1 MEKSEKS
8 RWANSSR
15 MKNECGIII
24 NSRIAYRMSYD
35 ILFIVLEQNTSNA
48 FVTDGSQHDPI
59 KTLKPLAIMFYICY
73 R

>member
-1 MEKSEKS
+1 
-8 RWANSSR
+8 